1 MRLSEMKTISRL
13 VILLYGRP
21 LVGKTVLA
29 SQFPSPTII
38 ELDEKLSSVM
48 SSRSMNNEKFDL
60 DAFFVTNDTTTDPD
74 FIKLCGEGFA
84 KQDAWIKTKK
94 LTEVLLETLP
104 QDSTLVIDSITRL
117 SEHLMHFVEKLSNR
131 KPLQI
136 QDWNTFTMYLSE
148 YRDLLR
154 TSSAKCNVIVIGH
167 EDVVEDKVTGAVE
180 KILYLPTRQRYRLPA
195 IADEYWLLRA
205 EPKLKDGK
213 RVSHRILQVIPDRI
227 TPCGSSQWMGNIED
241 PTYEKIK
248 PYLEKGLGRKL
259 PEPTWTPKES

>member
-1 MRLSEMKTISRL
+1 MRLSDMENVSRL

-29 SQFPSPTII
+29 SQFPSPTFI
-38 ELDEKLSSVM
+38 ELDEKLTSVISSQTM
-48 SSRSMNNEKFDL
+48 SGQKFDF
-60 DAFFVTNDTTTDPD
+60 DAFSISEEETKDPD

-84 KQDAWIKTKK
+84 KQNAWVKTKK
-94 LTEVLLETLP
+94 LTEVLLKTLP

-136 QDWNTFTMYLSE
+136 QDWNTFTMYLAE

-154 TSSAKCNVIVIGH
+154 DPSAKCNVIVIGH
-167 EDVVEDKVTGAVE
+167 EDVVKDEVTGAIE

-205 EPKLKDGK
+205 EPKVVGGK
-213 RVSHRILQVIPDRI
+213 RVNHRILQVVPDRM
-227 TPCGSSQWMGNIED
+227 TPCGSSQWMENIDD
-241 PTYEKIK
+241 PTYEKVK
-248 PYLEKGLGRKL
+248 PYLEKGLGREL
-259 PEPTWTPKES
+259 PAPTWTPK